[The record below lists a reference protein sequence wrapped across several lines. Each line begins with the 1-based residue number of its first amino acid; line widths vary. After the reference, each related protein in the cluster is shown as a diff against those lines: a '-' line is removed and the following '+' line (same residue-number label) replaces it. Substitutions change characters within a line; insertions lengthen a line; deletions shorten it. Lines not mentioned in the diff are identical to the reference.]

1 MAIVGIDESMWDGI
15 LRLQSEVYHQIEP
28 ESLATLKSKWTSTPS
43 CCFVYRSEG
52 KVLAYLLAHAWDSQ
66 VPPKLFQPLPSTTH
80 GRYLFLHDLS
90 VSRQLSGFGVGTKM
104 VNHLLDVAKAEG
116 FEEISLVAIQNS
128 VPFWSRM
135 GFQVVANQKACS
147 SYGGNASVMRR
158 VL

>member
-1 MAIVGIDESMWDGI
+1 MAIESIEESMWDEI

-28 ESLATLKSKWTSTPS
+28 ESLETLKSKWISTPS
-43 CCFVYRSEG
+43 CCFVYQSEG
-52 KVLAYLLAHAWDSQ
+52 EVMAYLLAHAWDSQ
-66 VPPKLFQPLPSTTH
+66 TPPKLFQPLPSTTH
-80 GRYLFLHDLS
+80 GKYLFLHDLS
-90 VSRQLSGFGVGTKM
+90 VAKQLSGLGVGTKM

-116 FEEISLVAIQNS
+116 FGEIRLVAIQNS

-147 SYGGNASVMRR
+147 SYGENATVMRR